1 MQRHYG
7 QNDKQ
12 WERERE
18 ISAFVAL
25 ICLLQR
31 KPFIVIRA
39 LSDLAGGDSGD
50 SNEPDTY

>member
-7 QNDKQ
+7 RNDNL
-12 WERERE
+12 WERV

-25 ICLLQR
+25 ICLQQR
-31 KPFIVIRA
+31 KLFIVIKA
-39 LSDLAGGDSGD
+39 LSNLAGGDSGD